1 MATHVR
7 VPRTRGALPDGGLRG
22 LVIIA
27 GTSDMFAF
35 LNTRQRHLDSVP
47 RRSSRRLAAL
57 LAALALLAGACA
69 GPGPSATPAPTP
81 SAVPTTPAAPATAA
95 TAGPGPTASAAAA
108 ATPSPGPLI
117 AYTLAS
123 AVRLTT
129 PDGSSDWYLADGSS
143 PSWSPDGQR
152 LAFACRTVDTVA
164 QDRLGDICVTA
175 AGGGDGRVLI
185 RDGIA
190 PRWSPTGE
198 LIAFARSPID
208 LGDVW
213 VARSDGSN
221 IVKVPGGSPAWSP
234 DGSWLLVLT
243 GADSPVMNVVRPDG
257 SDFRELG
264 PGWHAAWSPDG
275 ARIAYSSCS
284 GSSCQVAA
292 VAIADRTRT
301 ELFTSKSPIGALL
314 WLSADQMAYAIED
327 GDLVAI
333 DLARGEAR
341 SLTDGL
347 AVRGPLALSP
357 GGARIAFTAS
367 ARGGDSSDL
376 YVTSPDGDATR
387 LTWSGGAREPTW
399 QPTPQ

>member
-1 MATHVR
+1 MATHMR
-7 VPRTRGALPDGGLRG
+7 VPRTRRALPGGGLRG
-22 LVIIA
+22 LATIA
-27 GTSDMFAF
+27 GTNARFAV
-35 LNTRQRHLDSVP
+35 LNTRHRHVDSAP
-47 RRSSRRLAAL
+47 RCPSRRLAAL
-57 LAALALLAGACA
+57 VAVLALLAGACA
-69 GPGPSATPAPTP
+69 GPAPTATPAPTP
-81 SAVPTTPAAPATAA
+81 SAVPTTPATPA

-108 ATPSPGPLI
+108 ATPSAGPLV

-123 AVRLTT
+123 AVRLTR

-152 LAFACRTVDTVA
+152 LAYACRMEDAVA
-164 QDRLGDICVTA
+164 QDHLGDICVMA
-175 AGGGDGRVLI
+175 ADGGDGRVLI

-190 PRWSPTGE
+190 PRWSPTGDF
-198 LIAFARSPID
+198 IAFARSPID

-213 VARSDGSN
+213 VARSDGSS
-221 IVKVPGGSPAWSP
+221 IVRVPGGSPAWSP
-234 DGSWLLVLT
+234 DGTWLLVLT

-275 ARIAYSSCS
+275 TRIAYSSCS

-301 ELFTSKSPIGALL
+301 ELFTSGSPVGALL
-314 WLSADQMAYAIED
+314 WLSADRMAYAIED

-333 DLARGEAR
+333 DLATGEAR

-357 GGARIAFTAS
+357 GSARIAFTAG

-376 YVTSPDGDATR
+376 YVMSLDGDATR
-387 LTWSGGAREPTW
+387 LTWNGGAHEPTW